1 MKKLFFIGVS
11 ACMLV
16 SLLPGCSGKKDSP
29 VTKVKL
35 EYYNQKPEAA
45 QIFDDIIQRFH
56 ETNPDIQIE
65 QTAPP
70 DPETVLFAR
79 VASGE
84 MPDILFLWPAEYFYQ
99 QLMKEGLL
107 LDITDQP
114 FMSRANQDYVKMGN
128 YNGRS
133 YAVPMAVSAY
143 GLYYNRDIFEKYG
156 LAPPS
161 NWEEFISVCKTL
173 KQNGVQA
180 IVFRDRDQGQEF
192 ERLIGILNPGV
203 SLTFERIARGETSF
217 TVEPELR
224 RLAESMLEI
233 REYGQGDTMGTDTSQ
248 ARTDFFNQKAA
259 MFINGS
265 WMLADRKIYEA
276 TLRTEMVPF
285 PNPMGG
291 PSLIPIN
298 IDTAFSV
305 TSRLSEAE
313 TWGSLRFVD
322 FLTTPEI
329 AQIYA
334 DREGSPNVILSTSQ
348 DIAELPVVLEKI
360 RRGEVFLSLINF
372 WPAGLRNAWVPAL
385 QEMIQTKNIDRFLR
399 TSDNLMKEF
408 YTREFFE
415 SR

>member
-11 ACMLV
+11 VFMLV
-16 SLLPGCSGKKDSP
+16 SLLPGCSGKKTSP
-29 VTKVKL
+29 AAVVKL
-35 EYYNQKPEAA
+35 EYYNQKTEAT
-45 QIFDDIIQRFH
+45 QVFDDIIQKFH
-56 ETNPDIQIE
+56 EANPGIQIE
-65 QTAPP
+65 QIAPP

-84 MPDILFLWPAEYFYQ
+84 MPDVLFLWPAEYFYQ

-114 FMSRANQDYVKMGN
+114 FMSRANQDYVKMGD
-128 YNGRS
+128 YKGRS

-143 GLYYNRDIFEKYG
+143 GLYYNKDIFEKYG
-156 LAPPS
+156 LEPPVS
-161 NWEEFISVCKTL
+161 WDEFITLCKTL
-173 KQNGVQA
+173 KENGVQP

-192 ERLIGILNPGV
+192 ERLIGILNPDI

-217 TVEPELR
+217 SVEPELR

-233 REYGQGDTMGTDTSQ
+233 RQYGQEDTMGTDTSQ
-248 ARTDFFNQKAA
+248 ALTDFFNQKAA

-265 WMLADRKIYEA
+265 WMLADLKTYE
-276 TLRTEMVPF
+276 TDLRTEMVPF
-285 PNPMGG
+285 PNAMGG

-298 IDTAFSV
+298 IDTAFSIG
-305 TSRLSEAE
+305 SHLSEAE
-313 TWGSLRFVD
+313 TQGALKFVD

-334 DREGSPNVILSTSQ
+334 DQEGSPNVILSTRQ
-348 DIAELPVVLEKI
+348 NIAELPVVLEQIQK
-360 RRGEVFLSLINF
+360 GEVFLSLINF
-372 WPAGLRNAWVPAL
+372 WPAGLRNAWVPSI
-385 QEMIQTKNIDRFLR
+385 QEMIQTKNIDQFLR
-399 TSDNLMKEF
+399 ISDNLMKEF
-408 YTREFFE
+408 YTQEFFE

>member
-1 MKKLFFIGVS
+1 MKKLFVIGVS
-11 ACMLV
+11 ALMLV
-16 SLLPGCSGKKDSP
+16 SLLPGCSGKKAASGAA
-29 VTKVKL
+29 VKL
-35 EYYNQKPEAA
+35 EYYNQKPEVA
-45 QIFDDIIQRFH
+45 QVFEDIIQKFH
-56 ETNPDIQIE
+56 EANPGVRIE
-65 QTAPP
+65 QTSPP

-107 LDITDQP
+107 LDISDQP

-128 YNGRS
+128 YKGRS
-133 YAVPMAVSAY
+133 YAVPMSVSAY
-143 GLYYNRDIFEKYG
+143 GLYYNKDIFEKYG
-156 LAPPS
+156 LRPPTT
-161 NWEEFISVCKTL
+161 WDEFIAVCKAL
-173 KQNGVQA
+173 KENGVQP

-192 ERLIGILNPGV
+192 ERLIGVLNPDI
-203 SLTFERIARGETSF
+203 SLTFEKIARGETSF
-217 TVEPELR
+217 TREPELR

-233 REYGQGDTMGTDTSQ
+233 RQYGQPDTLGTDTSQ
-248 ARTDFFNQKAA
+248 ARTDFLNQKAA

-265 WMLADRKIYEA
+265 WMMSDLKSYET

-291 PSLIPIN
+291 PNLIPIN

-305 TSRLSEAE
+305 GSHLSEEE
-313 TWGSLRFVD
+313 TQAALQFVD
-322 FLTTPEI
+322 FLTTAEI

-334 DREGSPNVILSTSQ
+334 DREGSPNVILSTRQ
-348 DIAELPVVLEKI
+348 NIAELPVVLDKVQQ
-360 RRGEVFLSLINF
+360 GEVFLSLINF
-372 WPAGLRNAWVPAL
+372 WPAGLRNAWIPSI
-385 QEMIQTKNIDRFLR
+385 QEMIQSKNIDQFLR

-408 YTREFFE
+408 YTQEFFE